1 MGKNENDIRPMAS
14 TTKIMTCILALEAG
28 GLDEFAEA
36 SSNAAAQ
43 PQVRLGVKKG
53 GALSDQRSPLCSD
66 AGIL

>member
-1 MGKNENDIRPMAS
+1 MAS

-43 PQVRLGVKKG
+43 PQVRLGVKRG
-53 GALSDQRSPLCSD
+53 SAIRSEISFML
-66 AGIL
+66 